1 VNRPRTPVLLAL
13 LAASVLPGSLLAQ
26 DKPAYPVI
34 KLGGR
39 MQVQAYAFD
48 DDGLA
53 PTEGGAAGPSSN
65 IILRRARFEVN
76 ARVSERVS
84 FTVMPS
90 YESPRNR
97 VRLRDAFVDLRL
109 TPADDRRAVVLR
121 AGQEKRPFGR
131 YELLSSNNLPS
142 IERGAGGGLGSLSS
156 THTMFESNGLLSHDV
171 GVALRADL
179 PLDGARMF
187 RLHAGA
193 YNGQGE
199 SFSDINAAKSW
210 GLRATVD
217 VWRRLSLGASYAD
230 HETAQLEDPDVPA
243 GPVGPTVR
251 NQAVGLD
258 LMYGA
263 PGDPGL
269 LVIGDWM
276 RGEDTTAAR
285 TPIRGAQVVAAWHF
299 RLAQPSALLWAVE
312 PVVRADWSTADA
324 DDPDRELFL
333 FTAGVGLYAT
343 ARTHWRIVYERQ
355 RPADESRRT
364 VAGVRTMLSTS
375 F

>member
-1 VNRPRTPVLLAL
+1 
-13 LAASVLPGSLLAQ
+13 
-26 DKPAYPVI
+26 
-34 KLGGR
+34 
-39 MQVQAYAFD
+39 
-48 DDGLA
+48 
-53 PTEGGAAGPSSN
+53 
-65 IILRRARFEVN
+65 
-76 ARVSERVS
+76 
-84 FTVMPS
+84 
-90 YESPRNR
+90 
-97 VRLRDAFVDLRL
+97 
-109 TPADDRRAVVLR
+109 
-121 AGQEKRPFGR
+121 
-131 YELLSSNNLPS
+131 
-142 IERGAGGGLGSLSS
+142 
-156 THTMFESNGLLSHDV
+156 MFESNGLLSHDV